1 MGTLF
6 FCVPVRTCGLPS
18 AAEVDTS
25 GPRQGTGFPPRTPG
39 ALGQTALLQEAAQ
52 GPAGPVVP
60 PLQPRGSEVSPD
72 RAKCR
77 RPPESADATP
87 DAQLG
92 WTFREA
98 VNVLTAAKYTSRKI
112 GHRDHAEV
120 LGRRLVHTRRGSVSV
135 PSPRAKLAFRSTGQG
150 VGTWDRS
157 RLPHSQAPV
166 SVADVVPDL
175 PV

>member
-1 MGTLF
+1 M
-6 FCVPVRTCGLPS
+6 
-18 AAEVDTS
+18 
-25 GPRQGTGFPPRTPG
+25 
-39 ALGQTALLQEAAQ
+39 
-52 GPAGPVVP
+52 
-60 PLQPRGSEVSPD
+60 SPD

-77 RPPESADATP
+77 RPSESADAMP

-92 WTFREA
+92 RTFREA
-98 VNVLTAAKYTSRKI
+98 VYVLIVAKYTSRKI
-112 GHRDHAEV
+112 GHRDHVEV
-120 LGRRLVHTRRGSVSV
+120 LSRRLVHTLRGSVSV

-150 VGTWDRS
+150 VDTWDRS